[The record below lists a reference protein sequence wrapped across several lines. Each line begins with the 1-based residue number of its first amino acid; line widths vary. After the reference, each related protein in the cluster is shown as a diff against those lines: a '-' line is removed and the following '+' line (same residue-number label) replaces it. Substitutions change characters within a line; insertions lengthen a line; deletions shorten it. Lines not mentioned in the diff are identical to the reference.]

1 VAYGVSTFYFEEID
15 KDSTMLNPEPQWKDI
30 FVQNTPGVLHLG
42 YRSGFILGGS
52 TNCPSPF
59 MMAQSVNLAEVS
71 VHNRQLFDRQL
82 LIRFV
87 VCSTGFQAHSVCH
100 CHGLIAENKQFH
112 LEMTTHKI
120 IISPQQVDN
129 NHFIAVCL
137 VHFDLM
143 MMEVSVHNR
152 QLFDR
157 QLLIRFVVCSTGFQA
172 HSVCYCHGLIAE
184 NKQ

>member
-15 KDSTMLNPEPQWKDI
+15 KDSTMLTPKPQWKDI
-30 FVQNTPGVLHLG
+30 LVQNTAGVLHLG

-59 MMAQSVNLAEVS
+59 MMGQSVNLAGA
-71 VHNRQLFDRQL
+71 
-82 LIRFV
+82 
-87 VCSTGFQAHSVCH
+87 TP
-100 CHGLIAENKQFH
+100 KQDIH

-137 VHFDLM
+137 VHCDLM
-143 MMEVSVHNR
+143 TMEVSVHNR

-157 QLLIRFVVCSTGFQA
+157 QLIRFVVCCTGFQA
-172 HSVCYCHGLIAE
+172 HSVCHCHGLIAE

>member
-1 VAYGVSTFYFEEID
+1 VAYGVSTFYFEEIG
-15 KDSTMLNPEPQWKDI
+15 KDSTMLTPKPQWKDI
-30 FVQNTPGVLHLG
+30 LVQNTAGVLHLG

-59 MMAQSVNLAEVS
+59 MMAQSVNLAG
-71 VHNRQLFDRQL
+71 
-82 LIRFV
+82 
-87 VCSTGFQAHSVCH
+87 TTP
-100 CHGLIAENKQFH
+100 KQDIH

-137 VHFDLM
+137 VHCDFIM
-143 MMEVSVHNR
+143 KEVSVHNR

-157 QLLIRFVVCSTGFQA
+157 QLIKFVVCCTGFQA
-172 HSVCYCHGLIAE
+172 HFVCHCHGLIAE
-184 NKQ
+184 NKQWQ